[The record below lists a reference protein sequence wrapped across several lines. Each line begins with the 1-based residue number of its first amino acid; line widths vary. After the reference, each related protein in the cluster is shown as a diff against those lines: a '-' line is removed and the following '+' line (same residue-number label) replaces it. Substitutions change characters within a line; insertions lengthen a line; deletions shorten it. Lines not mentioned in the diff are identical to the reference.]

1 MVEGLV
7 RKFAARGKAEL
18 ISEFTHY
25 YPFQVVYAQ
34 LGLEAHQGPT
44 FHRLAVA
51 QLLMALGLPQGAEA
65 VRNLGDFFDALI
77 ELKRGTP
84 GNDLVTELINAE
96 VDGEYLPKDVL
107 VSFFR
112 QLLNAGGDTT
122 YRGTSVLLVGLLTN
136 SDQLAAVREDR
147 SLIRPAIEE
156 ALRWEGPVASTF
168 RYCARDFDMM
178 GTTIK
183 AGTMVNC
190 VLASANRD
198 PARFKE
204 PDRFDIFREKPA
216 RHLAFA
222 TGPHVCIGQHLA
234 RVEMERALN
243 GLLDR
248 LPNLRLDP
256 DKPAPKIFGHILR
269 VPEAIHVT
277 FDADTNGG
285 CAMKIWVCMNC
296 GYEYD
301 QEKGDPEHGIPPG
314 HVVG

>member
-1 MVEGLV
+1 M
-7 RKFAARGKAEL
+7 
-18 ISEFTHY
+18 
-25 YPFQVVYAQ
+25 
-34 LGLEAHQGPT
+34 
-44 FHRLAVA
+44 
-51 QLLMALGLPQGAEA
+51 
-65 VRNLGDFFDALI
+65 
-77 ELKRGTP
+77 
-84 GNDLVTELINAE
+84 
-96 VDGEYLPKDVL
+96 
-107 VSFFR
+107 SFFR

-277 FDADTNGG
+277 FDADTNG
-285 CAMKIWVCMNC
+285 AAR
-296 GYEYD
+296 
-301 QEKGDPEHGIPPG
+301 
-314 HVVG
+314 